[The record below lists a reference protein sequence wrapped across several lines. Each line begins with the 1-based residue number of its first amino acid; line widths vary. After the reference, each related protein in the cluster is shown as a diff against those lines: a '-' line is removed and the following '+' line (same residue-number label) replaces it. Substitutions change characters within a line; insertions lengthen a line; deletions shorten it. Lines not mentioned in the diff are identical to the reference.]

1 MTKVFVSMKKITKAV
16 FPVAGLGTRVPPST
30 CVHLAKDLLAVADVI
45 HSAETVA
52 EAVTRVAG
60 EIANKLADTNP
71 LLLCVMSGGV
81 PFAGHLMMKLDF
93 PLDFD
98 YLHVTRYGQGT
109 SGGALSW
116 RSAPL
121 TPVKGRTVLVIDD
134 ILDEGLTLAAIVEH
148 MMRSGAKACYTAV
161 ATDKVKGKEKPIKAD
176 FVALTVPDR
185 FVFGYGMDVRGLYRN
200 LPAIYAMKE
209 E

>member
-1 MTKVFVSMKKITKAV
+1 MTDIKEARDIL
-16 FPVAGLGTRVPPST
+16 AGAELVY
-30 CVHLAKDLLAVADVI
+30 
-45 HSAETVA
+45 SAETVA
-52 EAVTRVAG
+52 AAVSRVAAEITEKLG
-60 EIANKLADTNP
+60 ESNP

-81 PFAGHLMMKLDF
+81 PFAGQLMTQLHF

-98 YLHVTRYGQGT
+98 YMHVTRYGQET

-116 RSAPL
+116 RSAPW
-121 TPVKGRTVLVIDD
+121 TPVKGRTVIILDD
-134 ILDEGLTLAAIVEH
+134 ILDEGLTLAAIVER
-148 MMRSGAKACYTAV
+148 MKELGATACYTAV
-161 ATDKVKGKEKPIKAD
+161 ATDKLNGKQKPLKAD

-185 FVFGYGMDVRGLYRN
+185 FVFGYGMDVRGKWRN